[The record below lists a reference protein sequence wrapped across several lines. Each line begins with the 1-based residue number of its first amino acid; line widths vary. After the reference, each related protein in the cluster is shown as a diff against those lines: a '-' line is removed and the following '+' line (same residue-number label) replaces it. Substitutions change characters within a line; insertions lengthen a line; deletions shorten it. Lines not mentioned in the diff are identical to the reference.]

1 MSGLEAIGIAASII
15 QIADTGIKLA
25 ENIHA
30 YADSVQSADA
40 KLSKVASD
48 VRLTA
53 NLVGHVGTLFKEE
66 ELGNGA
72 GEKEMRTAK
81 DCIRRCEGAYAEV
94 EGYLVKAKCV
104 VPKIRVGGSVD

>member
-15 QIADTGIKLA
+15 QIANTGIKLA

-66 ELGNGA
+66 ELEQGA
-72 GEKEMRTAK
+72 GEKEVRTAK

-94 EGYLVKAKCV
+94 EGYLVKAKYGLQRVCV
-104 VPKIRVGGSVD
+104 NYS